1 MAVRVRTIVR
11 QRVGDD
17 LPEVTERQEE
27 QHACT
32 VGLHPC
38 SKTSHSS
45 PYFYKRIIV
54 HVYLRSLCL
63 NIVESTHFTCNTHAT
78 FSNM

>member
-11 QRVGDD
+11 QRVGDG
-17 LPEVTERQEE
+17 LPEVTERQDE
-27 QHACT
+27 QYACAL
-32 VGLHPC
+32 GHHPC

-45 PYFYKRIIV
+45 PFFYKRIIV

-63 NIVESTHFTCNTHAT
+63 NIVESTHFTCNTHVRYVQ
-78 FSNM
+78 